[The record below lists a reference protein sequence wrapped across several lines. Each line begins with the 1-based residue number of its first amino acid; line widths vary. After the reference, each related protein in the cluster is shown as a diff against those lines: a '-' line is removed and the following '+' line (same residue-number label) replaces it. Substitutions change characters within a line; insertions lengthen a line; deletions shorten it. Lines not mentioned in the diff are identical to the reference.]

1 MVRLRACIICQLVLK
16 VQEFLV
22 ELIVKNLL
30 FMKFQSSLEASMVTK
45 WQYMKFQN
53 LLVKKVQ
60 KVTLLLMK
68 SQNLQV
74 VSMVTKQL

>member
-1 MVRLRACIICQLVLK
+1 M
-16 VQEFLV
+16 
-22 ELIVKNLL
+22 VKNLL
-30 FMKFQSSLEASMVTK
+30 FMKFQSTQEASMATN
-45 WQYMKFQN
+45 QQSMKFQN

-74 VSMVTKQL
+74 VSMATKQL